1 MVKVYA
7 LGVLYKGVNSAT
19 VLKAAY
25 DLQSFSFF
33 QRSSVQEFM
42 LFVSKT
48 IVERTQQAT
57 RQSVKEGEYM
67 LQVYVRADN
76 LAGILISDHEYPNR
90 VAHTLI
96 TKILDEF
103 TSKVPPSSW
112 ATANESTVDFPVL
125 PQYLAKYQNPREAD
139 ALTKIQNDLDETKII
154 LHDTIKAVLERGEKL
169 DDLVAKSDSLTM
181 HSKAFYKTARKTN
194 SCCNF

>member
-7 LGVLYKGVNSAT
+7 LGVLYKGVNNAT

-42 LFVSKT
+42 VFVSKT

-103 TSKVPPSSW
+103 TAKVPASAW
-112 ATANESTVDFPVL
+112 ATGNESTIDFPVL